1 MSAKTHTI
9 KTKNGAAIELSVLE
23 GTVISAGSHT
33 KWTTHHESAT
43 VVGKTVVPGQVYN
56 VAHNVQDIWLNL
68 PDGKEQKMPFASALV
83 DSREGHGLVL
93 LHARDRQ
100 GKSRCI
106 AGWNRTTGEIR
117 KSADAAA
124 YLYYGVDAKRPKSW
138 FGFWAMFAIGMF
150 LTLLY
155 TLSSRS
161 SVVAL
166 EWISGGLLSLLGS
179 SVLSALYTSFVMK
192 EQGAS
197 AAAEAMALLQRL
209 KSTEEA
215 APA

>member
-9 KTKNGAAIELSVLE
+9 KTKNGSAIELSVLE

-93 LHARDRQ
+93 LHARDRH

-117 KSADAAA
+117 KSADAAE

-155 TLSSRS
+155 TSSSRS

>member
-9 KTKNGAAIELSVLE
+9 KTKNGATIELSVLE

-43 VVGKTVVPGQVYN
+43 VVGKAVVPGQVYN

-93 LHARDRQ
+93 LHARDRG

-117 KSADAAA
+117 KSADAAE

-197 AAAEAMALLQRL
+197 AAAEAMALLQKL
-209 KSTEEA
+209 KSSEAA